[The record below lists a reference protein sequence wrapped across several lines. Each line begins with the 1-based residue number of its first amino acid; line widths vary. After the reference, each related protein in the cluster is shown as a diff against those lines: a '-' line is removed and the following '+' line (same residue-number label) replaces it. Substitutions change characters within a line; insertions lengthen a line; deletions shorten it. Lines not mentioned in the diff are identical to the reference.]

1 MGFKY
6 SLYYSD
12 SDNTTKPPLQMVFVS
27 ALLIKENLMSLGDIY
42 PHLYPSEEKTDENYK
57 EYKGYCKEMGVKAAR
72 YQGPGV
78 FIQILD

>member
-12 SDNTTKPPLQMVFVS
+12 SDSASKPALQMVFVS

-42 PHLYPSEEKTDENYK
+42 PHLYPPEEDTDANYK
-57 EYKGYCKEMGVKAAR
+57 EYIGYCKEMGVNAAR

-78 FIQILD
+78 IL